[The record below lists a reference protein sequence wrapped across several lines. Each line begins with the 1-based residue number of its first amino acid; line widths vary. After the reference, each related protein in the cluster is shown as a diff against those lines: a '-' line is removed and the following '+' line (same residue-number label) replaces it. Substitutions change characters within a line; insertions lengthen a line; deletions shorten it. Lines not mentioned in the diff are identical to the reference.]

1 MPEPTP
7 QPLVSVVIPNWNGA
21 HFLPGCLDSLRR
33 QDYAPLEILV
43 ADNASSDGS
52 RDLLAAQYSDVTLV
66 ALPENRGFTGACNAG
81 MTAARGEIVILLNN
95 DTETAPGWVS
105 AIVDTFARHPEAG
118 LVASKMLLFDR
129 RDHFHTAGDLFRVDG
144 RLFNRGVWERDEG
157 QYDQEEYVFSAC
169 GGSAAYRRAMLDEI
183 GLLDDDFFFSCE
195 DMDLAWRAQLAGYR
209 CVYQP
214 AAVVYHR
221 LAATGGG
228 VTASYH
234 DGRNMI
240 WLLVKNYPGA
250 LWRKHGLKV
259 LRAQLGL
266 AWEALRAWR
275 GAAARARLRGM
286 VAGLIGIPR
295 MMRKR
300 RGIQRARRVSL
311 AYLESILTPMP
322 DEAPASQR
330 K

>member
-52 RDLLAAQYSDVTLV
+52 RDLLATQYPDVRLV

>member
-1 MPEPTP
+1 MTDSAH
-7 QPLVSVVIPNWNGA
+7 QPLVSVVITNWNGA

-33 QDYAPLEILV
+33 QDYTPLEIVV

-52 RDLLAAQYSDVTLV
+52 RNLLTERYPDVTLV

-81 MTAARGEIVILLNN
+81 MIAAKGDIVVLLNN
-95 DTETAPGWVS
+95 DTEADPGWVS

-118 LVASKMLLFDR
+118 IVASKMLLFDR

-157 QYDQEEYVFSAC
+157 QYDREEYVFSAC
-169 GGSAAYRRAMLDEI
+169 GGSAAYRHAMLDEI

-214 AAVVYHR
+214 AAVVYHC

-228 VTASYH
+228 ITASYH
-234 DGRNMI
+234 DGRNVI

-266 AWEALRAWR
+266 AWGALRAWR

-295 MMRKR
+295 MVRKR
-300 RGIQRARRVSL
+300 RSIQRSRRVSL
-311 AYLESILTPMP
+311 AYLESIMTPMP
-322 DEAPASQR
+322 GEATASQR